1 MGPDNPWSPAWRPD
15 ESGDRL
21 RAIRAARRGAIL
33 AVLVYLPVALAAAV
47 VAPAS
52 FELAMVAAA
61 VGVPGVALLGAG
73 LTPSTLGSTRW
84 AVISGVAFAIGTP
97 VAAVTSLVIGG
108 YVMDSFIG
116 DSARFGGPFLR
127 AGVNAAVGVVP
138 LVVAGA
144 ALWVA
149 VVRRLGPRPA
159 PPPTSL

>member
-21 RAIRAARRGAIL
+21 RAIRAARRGAIV

-47 VAPAS
+47 VAPAP
-52 FELAMVAAA
+52 FDLAIVAAA
-61 VGVPGVALLGAG
+61 VGVP
-73 LTPSTLGSTRW
+73 
-84 AVISGVAFAIGTP
+84 
-97 VAAVTSLVIGG
+97 GG

-138 LVVAGA
+138 LVVAAA

-159 PPPTSL
+159 GPRAAPPSSP

>member
-33 AVLVYLPVALAAAV
+33 AVLV
-47 VAPAS
+47 
-52 FELAMVAAA
+52 
-61 VGVPGVALLGAG
+61 
-73 LTPSTLGSTRW
+73 
-84 AVISGVAFAIGTP
+84 
-97 VAAVTSLVIGG
+97 AAVTSLV
-108 YVMDSFIG
+108 S
-116 DSARFGGPFLR
+116 GGPFLR